1 MDEFK
6 KLNKILNDTKPQK
19 NKIFFIGIGG
29 IGMSALALYAN
40 AEKYIVLGADK
51 DLNNNTITLLK
62 NANITIF
69 DEDYVNK
76 KIISNADIIVI
87 TNTIL
92 PTHRLYKFSLE
103 LNKKILY
110 RSQFLAQ
117 LIINKK
123 VIGITGSHGKTTTT
137 GITGHLLQEGLKNP
151 TVFVGG
157 IMNNYKTNLLIGSS
171 QYLVIE
177 ADDAYKSFLD
187 LNPFISVITSIS
199 YEHLETY
206 KNLNNIEEAFLQYAE
221 STSHSGIVVINN
233 DSIFLKEFIKKIR
246 HPNIITYGVNDDA
259 DYRIKNCVYSET
271 KSHFSLFYKDF
282 FLNRYTINL
291 LGIHNIK
298 NSVAAII
305 VSLNTKIKSI
315 DIINGLLSY
324 KGIERR
330 FEHKGSYNKLNI
342 YDDYAHHPVEI
353 DAVLS
358 ILVIKNIQAYIF
370 FQPHKYIRTKYLW
383 NDFISV
389 FLKYQTNIKKL
400 YIIDVYS
407 AGDAYDE
414 TYNSKNLANI
424 LNSQTENVIF
434 IPFDNEFKNLLAHK
448 ETFINEEYKETILL
462 TLGAGIMN
470 RFADLL
476 IQLENNKE

>member
-6 KLNKILNDTKPQK
+6 KLNKILNYQKPQK

-40 AEKYIVLGADK
+40 AEKHTVLGADQ
-51 DLNNNTITLLK
+51 DLDSNTITLLK
-62 NANITIF
+62 KANITIF
-69 DEDYVNK
+69 HEDSVNK
-76 KIISNADIIVI
+76 EIIANADIIVI
-87 TNTIL
+87 TNTVFS
-92 PTHRLYKFSLE
+92 THRLYQIALH

-117 LIINKK
+117 LVINKK

-137 GITGHLLQEGLKNP
+137 GITGHLLETGLKNP

-157 IMNNYKTNLLIGSS
+157 IMNNYKKNLLMGSS
-171 QYLVIE
+171 EYVVIE

-199 YEHLETY
+199 YEHIETY
-206 KNLNNIEEAFLQYAE
+206 KNLKNIEEAFLKYAKN
-221 STSHSGIVVINN
+221 TSLSGIVIINN
-233 DSIFLKEFIKKIR
+233 DSLFLQEFIKKIN
-246 HPNIITYGVNDDA
+246 HPHIITYGTSDDA
-259 DYRIKNCVYSET
+259 DYRIKNIVYSEN
-271 KSHFSLFYKDF
+271 KSHFCLFYKNF
-282 FLNRYTINL
+282 FLNKYTINL

-305 VSLNTKIKSI
+305 VSLNIEIKSI

-330 FEHKGSYNKLNI
+330 FEYKGTYNKLNI

-353 DAVLS
+353 DAALS
-358 ILVIKNIQAYIF
+358 ILIIKNIQAYVF

-383 NDFISV
+383 DDFISV
-389 FLKYQTNIKKL
+389 FIKYQTYIKKL
-400 YIIDVYS
+400 YIVDVYS
-407 AGDAYDE
+407 AGDDYDE
-414 TYNSKNLANI
+414 IYNSQNLAKI
-424 LNSQTENVIF
+424 LNSKIGNVIF
-434 IPFDNEFKNLLAHK
+434 VPFDSKFKNLLDYK
-448 ETFINEEYKETILL
+448 ETFINEKYKETILL

-470 RFADLL
+470 RFANLL
-476 IQLENNKE
+476 VQLENNN